1 MVKVTQEMFDAFEVI
16 NGVKQC
22 PSGDYS
28 EIKTFMG
35 PCSFGERASFGR
47 RASFGERASFG
58 KGASFGRR
66 ASFGEGASFG
76 ERASFGE
83 GASFGERASFE
94 NGHEAADHN
103 QPFYK
108 FSGFSSRRMSETYVF
123 NCADGI
129 FVRCG
134 CFFGTV
140 GDFKKRVI
148 EEKGEDHGYLKIVDL
163 YVDEIKKR

>member
-35 PCSFGERASFGR
+35 PCSFGEG
-47 RASFGERASFG
+47 ASFGEWASFG
-58 KGASFGRR
+58 KW

-76 ERASFGE
+76 RW
-83 GASFGERASFE
+83 ASFE